1 MLGRRSLLEER
12 LVLRAVYVAL
22 EHDRPPRNPAE
33 RSLGHRQ
40 IVLYQVEL
48 RVAGVW
54 KEYLVRVGDHHV
66 AACGFQDGVHEEGA
80 WSTSLVDGAPEPLRS
95 SGAGAR
101 GLNLAIARLASSH
114 QRTQKIPGHRRDLFD
129 GVIECRLVD
138 LRRLVEP
145 RDLSHELDR
154 SSPDLLL
161 SRGRVEVKQ
170 RLDVPAHSIPSISA
184 DARGG
189 AREKQLALAGVARE
203 QRRSLK
209 LCTRLVQP
217 AELCQKVAARTRY
230 EMVTL
235 Q

>member
-80 WSTSLVDGAPEPLRS
+80 GSTTLVGGE
-95 SGAGAR
+95 
-101 GLNLAIARLASSH
+101 H
-114 QRTQKIPGHRRDLFD
+114 
-129 GVIECRLVD
+129 
-138 LRRLVEP
+138 EP
-145 RDLSHELDR
+145 RRSFCDAAQPRDR
-154 SSPDLLL
+154 TV
-161 SRGRVEVKQ
+161 SR
-170 RLDVPAHSIPSISA
+170 
-184 DARGG
+184 
-189 AREKQLALAGVARE
+189 
-203 QRRSLK
+203 
-209 LCTRLVQP
+209 
-217 AELCQKVAARTRY
+217 
-230 EMVTL
+230 
-235 Q
+235 